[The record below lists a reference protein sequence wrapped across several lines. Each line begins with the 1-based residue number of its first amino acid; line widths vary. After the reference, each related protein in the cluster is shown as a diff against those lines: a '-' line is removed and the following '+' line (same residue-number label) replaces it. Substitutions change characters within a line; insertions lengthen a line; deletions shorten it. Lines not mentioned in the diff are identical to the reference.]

1 MSYQRFGLPAKP
13 SAYIWS
19 SGVELHLC
27 AEGKAHDGSH
37 YNEGIVEVVFEIE
50 DTTTAESLFVAL
62 YEHLTEDAGKKVKFS
77 KKTGELKFI
86 QERRKHRW
94 KR

>member
-1 MSYQRFGLPAKP
+1 MSYQRFGVPAKP

-19 SGVELHLC
+19 SGETLHLC
-27 AEGKAHDGSH
+27 AEGEAHDGSH
-37 YNEGIVEVVFEIE
+37 YSEGIVEVVFDVA

-62 YEHLTEDAGKKVKFS
+62 YDHLTEDAGKRVRFN

-86 QERRKHRW
+86 QERHR
-94 KR
+94 R